1 MVIKM
6 AISTETVNINGFS
19 STARKS
25 LIVDTAGNPI
35 TTLNPLPTTATI
47 SGDVNVDSTSISVNA
62 YVGKPVGGN
71 GDFVTTYTSATQ
83 ITLSALPTGITN
95 INQQDIELIRQ
106 INTSGTVVNSYS
118 RDDATIT
125 IAANVITV
133 AGATFGATNTFV
145 VYTNLA
151 KPVAITGDVNV
162 DATSINTN
170 AYIGKPSGTNGDFV
184 TARTGLTTF
193 TCATLPSGI
202 SSLKAS
208 DIELIRSTN
217 TVGTVTHSYSRDDV
231 RITCSGTDPT
241 TVTVTGADFAATDTI
256 VVYTNISKIGSTIV
270 TKQTSSKLLSAGA
283 LAFTTAFAHITRI
296 QSVLLKFTGATNQ
309 TVTITLDNGTGAN
322 YDTLLFNY
330 PLINA
335 TDFFWEP
342 DDELIISATDEIV
355 VTCTNTG
362 VPAITCYCTVLGEE
376 R

>member
-1 MVIKM
+1 M
-6 AISTETVNINGFS
+6 AKATDVVDAVNGFS
-19 STARKS
+19 STARKV
-25 LIVDTAGNPI
+25 LTVDASGNPI

-47 SGDVNVDSTSISVNA
+47 NGDVNVDSTSISVNA

-145 VYTNLA
+145 VYTNLS
-151 KPVAITGDVNV
+151 KPVAITGDVNM
-162 DATSINTN
+162 DTTSINTN
-170 AYIGKPSGTNGDFV
+170 AYIGKPSGTNGDFI
-184 TARTGLTTF
+184 TTRTGTTTF
-193 TCATLPSGI
+193 TCSTLPSGI
-202 SSLKAS
+202 ASIETS

-241 TVTVTGADFAATDTI
+241 TVTVTDADFAATDTI

-270 TKQTSSKLLSAGA
+270 TKQTSSQLLSAGA
-283 LAFTTAFAHITRI
+283 LNYTTNFAHITRI

-309 TVTITLDNGTGAN
+309 TVTIKLDSGTGAN
-322 YDTLLFNY
+322 YNTLLFNY
-330 PLINA
+330 PLLNA

-342 DDELIISATDEIV
+342 DEELIISSADEIV

-362 VPAITCYCTVLGEE
+362 VPAITVYCTVLGEE

>member
-1 MVIKM
+1 MSKATDVVD
-6 AISTETVNINGFS
+6 AVNGFS
-19 STARKS
+19 TTARKV
-25 LIVDTAGNPI
+25 LTVDASGNPI
-35 TTLNPLPTTATI
+35 TTANPLPTTATI

-151 KPVAITGDVNV
+151 KPVAIIGDVNV

-202 SSLKAS
+202 SALKAS

-296 QSVLLKFTGATNQ
+296 QSVLLKFTSSTNQ
-309 TVTITLDNGTGAN
+309 TVTITLDSGTGSN

-342 DDELIISATDEIV
+342 DDELIMSATDEIV

-362 VPAITCYCTVLGEE
+362 TPAITVYCTVLGEE